1 MDRPD
6 PTAMSLPAVVAEIG
20 EMQGMMGD
28 RASAYWRDESYQVR
42 LRSLYEAR
50 DGKDL
55 VDAESID
62 LGEYM
67 TELAPVSLKEFGE
80 VGPSMSYL
88 DYVRA
93 CGQAADVVLAVPEVE
108 REDLIASFN
117 WLPDDV
123 AGAIAHELTNR
134 TGTGLGYCPDE
145 DVATFAGYPG
155 GRVVREWG
163 SEAPVLMARVRARLF
178 RAMDSMTI
186 VGEERFLDWLESLS
200 DGQAAAVY
208 RKLANG

>member
-6 PTAMSLPAVVAEIG
+6 PTEMSLPAVVTEIG
-20 EMQGMMGD
+20 ELQGMMGD
-28 RASAYWRDESYQVR
+28 RQSLYWRDERYQSR
-42 LRSLYEAR
+42 LRTLYEAR

-55 VDAESID
+55 VDAGSID

-67 TELAPVSLKEFGE
+67 TELAPVSLKEFAE
-80 VGPSMSYL
+80 VDRSMSYL
-88 DYVRA
+88 DYIRA

-123 AGAIAHELTNR
+123 GEAVGLELVNR
-134 TGTGLGYCPDE
+134 TGTGLGHCSDE
-145 DVATFAGYPG
+145 DVARFAGYPG
-155 GRVVREWG
+155 GRVIREW
-163 SEAPVLMARVRARLF
+163 SNEAPVLMARVRARLN

-186 VGEERFLDWLESLS
+186 VGEERFLNWLESLS

-208 RKLANG
+208 RKLAA